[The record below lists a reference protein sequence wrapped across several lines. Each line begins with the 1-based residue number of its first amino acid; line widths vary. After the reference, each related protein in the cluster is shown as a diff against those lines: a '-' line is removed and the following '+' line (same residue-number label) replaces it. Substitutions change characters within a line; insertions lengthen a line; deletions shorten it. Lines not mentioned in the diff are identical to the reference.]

1 MTIADMDYDEE
12 GRNYSLNKN
21 VRSIE
26 FRLVWW
32 PVDRHGN
39 LTFEDE
45 KPQGQEV
52 GFDALA
58 VRRQGGWDIHNI
70 TPQERVPGMA
80 RCQVKAFMERV
91 AVILSE
97 VLGGP
102 IVRFPSQV
110 VDWDMMEHNPYS
122 EI

>member
-21 VRSIE
+21 VKNVE
-26 FRLVWW
+26 FRMVWF
-32 PVDRHGN
+32 PIDRNGD
-39 LTFEDE
+39 LT
-45 KPQGQEV
+45 QGWE
-52 GFDALA
+52 GGYDALA
-58 VRRQGGWDIHNI
+58 VKRQGGWDIHNV

-91 AVILSE
+91 AIILSE

>member
-1 MTIADMDYDEE
+1 
-12 GRNYSLNKN
+12 
-21 VRSIE
+21 
-26 FRLVWW
+26 
-32 PVDRHGN
+32 
-39 LTFEDE
+39 
-45 KPQGQEV
+45 
-52 GFDALA
+52 
-58 VRRQGGWDIHNI
+58 
-70 TPQERVPGMA
+70 
-80 RCQVKAFMERV
+80 MERV